1 MCVARSKER
10 GWERWGPFL
19 SSAAKHWA
27 GRYGAI
33 DTVGRPMER
42 TVPNAEE
49 ARRVIRNALVDDTI
63 QDLYDNYSRLARRTE
78 KEEDQMDLIDIT
90 LAVPELK
97 DLSSKIEKSVQRSAS
112 LISPEEAKKA
122 EEEFLAGLED
132 PEDEIEDPVN
142 NEDEKNE
149 N

>member
-1 MCVARSKER
+1 
-10 GWERWGPFL
+10 
-19 SSAAKHWA
+19 
-27 GRYGAI
+27 
-33 DTVGRPMER
+33 
-42 TVPNAEE
+42 
-49 ARRVIRNALVDDTI
+49 
-63 QDLYDNYSRLARRTE
+63 
-78 KEEDQMDLIDIT
+78 MDLIDIT